1 MKYIFILLGIFAL
14 LKCKVED
21 NDEITIEIISET
33 DEHIYVGKPEVK
45 FGLAAKTKD
54 ENDFFNSEDIEEKT
68 QFSFDI
74 KSNGG
79 IIYPLVCRLWKDE
92 DKELSVFCKTNTE
105 LKDMEFSIDDT
116 TKFEYNSKNVTLEF
130 NVPYLEFHQIESQL
144 PFLYSSK
151 KNIAITDQKTVP
163 LEFQIDT
170 YNEEPLFISNDDS
183 FVHLENCQKAE
194 SNILKC
200 EIPRDNLD
208 IITSNENNYDI
219 YYINEKLG
227 YYYFPFVKEI
237 NIKYQINQ
245 EDIHFSLVKLTNNK
259 VEIGSYITFE
269 TNVTNMDKI
278 KTSPFNL
285 ILQDE
290 KDLQCYFIKHETSTP
305 LLMSCYYGIHSENYT
320 IGVIQGFNQSNLHH
334 KYNFVLETQ
343 NFNETIHT
351 VVSEFVVLYIRGA
364 YPETLDFTEKDSY
377 EIFINTELNNITLI
391 ENGEDLECK
400 KGDKGKDLRICTV
413 PKTYFKDKKNGYYL
427 FQHKAKEGD
436 NIINFINYEAFGV
449 KVIFEKENPGNSAE
463 ISKYSFGLFILIS
476 LLVL

>member
-14 LKCKVED
+14 LNCKVED
-21 NDEITIEIISET
+21 NEEITIEIISET
-33 DEHIYVGKPEVK
+33 DEHIYVGSPEVK

-130 NVPYLEFHQIESQL
+130 NVPYLEFHQIEGKL

-151 KNIAITDQKTVP
+151 RDISITDQKTVP

-170 YNEEPLFISNDDS
+170 YNEEPLFISKDDT
-183 FVHLENCQKAE
+183 FVHLENCNKGE
-194 SNILKC
+194 SNLLKC

-208 IITSNENNYDI
+208 IIASNENSYDV
-219 YYINEKLG
+219 YYINENLG
-227 YYYFPFVKEI
+227 YYYFPFVKAI
-237 NIKYQINQ
+237 NINYQNNK
-245 EDIHFSLVKLTNNK
+245 EDINFSLVKLTNNK

-278 KTSPFNL
+278 KTTPFHL
-285 ILQDE
+285 ILQGE
-290 KDLQCYFIKHETSTP
+290 EDLECYFIKHEISTP
-305 LLMSCYYGIHSENYT
+305 LLMSCYYGVHADNYS
-320 IGVIQGFNQSNLHH
+320 IGLIEGFNQSNLHH
-334 KYNFVLETQ
+334 KYNFVHETQ
-343 NFNETIHT
+343 TFDETIYT
-351 VVSEFVVLYIRGA
+351 IVSEFVILYIKNA

-377 EIFINTELNNITLI
+377 EIFIETELNNITLI
-391 ENGEDLECK
+391 ENGKDLECK
-400 KGDKGKDLRICTV
+400 EGKNLRICTV
-413 PKTYFKDKKNGYYL
+413 PKSYFKDKKNAYYYL
-427 FQHKAKEGD
+427 QHKAKEGD
-436 NIINFINYEAFGV
+436 NVINFINYEAFV
-449 KVIFEKENPGNSAE
+449 
-463 ISKYSFGLFILIS
+463 
-476 LLVL
+476 